1 MQNKNEMMQTI
12 TQSKTRSRIPREG
25 F

>member
-1 MQNKNEMMQTI
+1 MQNENEMMQTI
-12 TQSKTRSRIPREG
+12 TQSKIRSHIPREG

>member
-1 MQNKNEMMQTI
+1 MQNKNDMMQTI
-12 TQSKTRSRIPREG
+12 TQSKIRSRMPCEG